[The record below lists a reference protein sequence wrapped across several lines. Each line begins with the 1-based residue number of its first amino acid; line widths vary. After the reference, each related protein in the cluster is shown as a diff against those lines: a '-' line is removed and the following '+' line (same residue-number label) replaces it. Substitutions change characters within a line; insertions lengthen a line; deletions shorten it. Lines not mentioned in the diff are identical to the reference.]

1 VSDSPTVR
9 RRLAQALLR
18 QTAWI
23 LPKQRRPWAEA
34 MLSELHHLGNDREA
48 LRWSVSCLIAGIKER
63 VHAMIT
69 GNLKIAR
76 WVLIPEMLLCFAP
89 TSIGWWD
96 ATFGDYGVVGLNADI
111 IHRYFA
117 GASGTTALVW
127 MISAAIVEILGP
139 VGLIAAARLIM
150 LRRAMSRTLGAMLII
165 GPIIHL
171 GFSFTRFI
179 ISPPLLIAALDEVI
193 LFGLLPLAG
202 ALHLAWLGSH
212 ESPTPIRA

>member
-23 LPKQRRPWAEA
+23 LPKPRRPWAEA
-34 MLSELHHLGNDREA
+34 MSSELDHLDNDREA
-48 LRWSVSCLIAGIKER
+48 LRWSASCLIAGIRER
-63 VHAMIT
+63 GHAMIT

-76 WVLIPEMLLCFAP
+76 WVLIPEMLLCFGP
-89 TSIGWWD
+89 PSIGWWD

-117 GASGTTALVW
+117 GASGTAALVR
-127 MISAAIVEILGP
+127 MISAAIVGLLGP
-139 VGLIAAARLIM
+139 AGLIAAARLIM

-165 GPIIHL
+165 GPTIHL
-171 GFSFTRFI
+171 GFSLTRFI
-179 ISPPLLIAALDEVI
+179 ISPPLLVVTLDEVI
-193 LFGLLPLAG
+193 LLGLLPLAG